1 MTRALVLENLTHRS
15 LPIPGPED
23 VTISTFFDSTLV
35 TTTTSAGN
43 RIIVAFLS
51 SALMG

>member
-15 LPIPGPED
+15 LPIARSED
-23 VTISTFFDSTLV
+23 VTMSTFFDSTLV
-35 TTTTSAGN
+35 TTTTSLGN
-43 RIIVAFLS
+43 RIILGFLS